1 MNPIRCISTEN
12 PANAV
17 DHRVCLNH
25 MKHTFTQPPSGARGK
40 RAAFTLIEL
49 LVVIAIIAI
58 LAAMLLPALAKAKAA
73 AQRTQCIN
81 NLKQIMLGTVMYVD
95 DNNGKYFNR
104 NDNIRWPAVLYPY
117 YGKNTNVLVCS
128 TDLAKGTP
136 YTLPATALPDAFP
149 DASPRSY
156 IMNGWNDVF
165 PGATII
171 TMKEN
176 LMRTPSLTIVYGEKK
191 HSPPAGD
198 FWMDIGLTGVGGT
211 GNNIIDMIQ
220 HARHGSTK
228 PSTSGGSN
236 FAFGDGHVQYMKFG
250 TTVWPECM
258 WACQPVNRALYKI
271 PVTQL
276 NLND

>member
-1 MNPIRCISTEN
+1 MNPVRCISTEN
-12 PANAV
+12 PANPV

-95 DNNGKYFNR
+95 DNNGKYFVR
-104 NDNIRWPAVLYPY
+104 NDTIRWPAVLYPY

-128 TDLAKGTP
+128 TDLAKGPP
-136 YTLPATALPDAFP
+136 YTLGTGTGPDGA
-149 DASPRSY
+149 ARSY
-156 IMNGWNDVF
+156 IMNGWDDVF
-165 PGATII
+165 PGSPVDT
-171 TMKEN
+171 TMREN
-176 LMRTPSLTIVYGEKK
+176 LMRTPSMTIVYAEKK
-191 HSPPAGD
+191 HSPPSGD
-198 FWMDIGLTGVGGT
+198 FWMDIGLGGAGGT
-211 GNNIIDMIQ
+211 GNNLIDMIQ
-220 HARHGSTK
+220 YARHGSTK

-236 FAFGDGHVQYMKFG
+236 FTFGDGSVRYMKFG

-258 WACQPVNRALYKI
+258 WACQPVNRALYKV